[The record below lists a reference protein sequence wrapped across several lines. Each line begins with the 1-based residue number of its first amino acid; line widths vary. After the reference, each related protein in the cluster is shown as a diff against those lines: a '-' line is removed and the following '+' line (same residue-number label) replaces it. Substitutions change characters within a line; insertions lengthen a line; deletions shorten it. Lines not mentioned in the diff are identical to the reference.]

1 MAKDETVL
9 DLLGIDEASERI
21 YHLVLRQG
29 AASVPVVAE
38 QLGISHTEAEDRL
51 DTLRGMGLVAR
62 RATEDGD
69 YAPVDPRFALRILTD
84 RHSDGLARI
93 RDHIGVLADQFDAGR
108 SSQADAPQ
116 TQVLSGADALAA
128 WYVRLQHQAGREF
141 LAFDR
146 PPYVSASSNPLEPVV
161 LDRGVSW
168 RAIYSAA
175 SFEHEG
181 SWEEVQRLVAR
192 GEQARATQ
200 ELPLKLAIAD
210 RTVAMVSL
218 TLEGERFDALVTES
232 PPLVEAL
239 CQLFEFYWRSAIPVG
254 ETAGT
259 LARDLKTPGRRVERA
274 PTPEEH
280 AMLTLIG
287 AGLKDE
293 VIARQLGMSART
305 LRRRSQD
312 LMAELGAANRFQAG
326 AEAAR
331 RGWL

>member
-9 DLLGIDEASERI
+9 QLLGIDEASERI
-21 YHLVLRQG
+21 YHVALQQG
-29 AASVPVVAE
+29 ATSVSSVAE
-38 QLGISHTEAEDRL
+38 QLLISPAEAERRL
-51 DTLRGMGLVAR
+51 DLLRGLGLVAR
-62 RATEDGD
+62 RATEEGD

-93 RDHIGVLADQFDAGR
+93 RESIGSLADRFDAGR
-108 SSQADAPQ
+108 SHQPDAPQ
-116 TQVLSGADALAA
+116 TQVVSGADALAS

-168 RAIYSAA
+168 RAVYSAA

-181 SWEEVQRLVAR
+181 SWEEVQQLVAR
-192 GEQARATQ
+192 GEQARATP

-210 RTVAMVSL
+210 RSLAMVSL
-218 TLEGERFDALVTES
+218 RLDGERSDALVTES

-239 CQLFEFYWRSAIPVG
+239 CQLFEFYWRTAVPVSG
-254 ETAGT
+254 TAETLSRG
-259 LARDLKTPGRRVERA
+259 LAAPGPERA
-274 PTPEEH
+274 PTREEH